1 MKKYWKWALALAVVI
16 VLAVVGMRALAA
28 RKAEQAKAAVPKTEM
43 VVELGA
49 NDVATAG
56 VLELSEGLPVSGA
69 LKAANSAVVK
79 ARVSGELQGLTVRE
93 GDVVKAGQ
101 VIARIDSSEY
111 QSRVTQAQRSADA
124 SKMQID
130 IAQRTY
136 DNNKALV
143 SQGFISG
150 TALDTSAASLAAAKS
165 TYASNV
171 AAADVARK
179 SLDDTVL
186 KAPISGVVSQRAA
199 QPGERVGVDARVVE
213 IIDITRLELEAPLGA
228 ADSVDVRVGQQAML
242 RFEGRTETVP
252 AVVTRINPSA
262 VAGSRSVMVY
272 LNVGNTT
279 GLRQGLFAQ
288 GTLGTAKV
296 QALSVPLNA
305 VRNDKP
311 APYVQV
317 IQNGAVVHQSVEV
330 GARGDA
336 NGVPMV
342 AIKNIAA
349 GAVVTLSSAGSLREG
364 SKVKVALANAPA
376 ASTATATATATA
388 TTTAVVTTPAAVVTP
403 ATAAK

>member
-1 MKKYWKWALALAVVI
+1 MKKYWKWAVALAVVV
-16 VLAVVGMRALAA
+16 VLGVVGMRALAA
-28 RKAEQAKAAVPKTEM
+28 RKAEQAKAAVPKAEM
-43 VVELGA
+43 VLELSAG
-49 NDVATAG
+49 DVATAR

-69 LKAANSAVVK
+69 LKAANSAMVK
-79 ARVSGELQGLTVRE
+79 ARVPGELQGLTVRE

-101 VIARIDSSEY
+101 IIARIDSSEY

-143 SQGFISG
+143 NQGFISG

-228 ADSVDVRVGQQAML
+228 ADSVDVRVGQQATL

-262 VAGSRSVMVY
+262 VAGSRSVLVY
-272 LNVGNTT
+272 LSVGNTA

-311 APYVQV
+311 VPYVQV
-317 IQNGAVVHQSVEV
+317 IQNGAVLHQSVEI

-349 GAVVTLSSAGSLREG
+349 GAVVTLSSAGFIREG
-364 SKVKVALANAPA
+364 SKVNIALANVNVPVT
-376 ASTATATATATA
+376 TATAA
-388 TTTAVVTTPAAVVTP
+388 VTTPSVATAP
-403 ATAAK
+403 ATAASQ

>member
-1 MKKYWKWALALAVVI
+1 MKKYWKWLAALAVVI
-16 VLAVVGMRALAA
+16 VLGVVGMRALAA
-28 RKAEQAKAAVPKTEM
+28 RKAEQAKAVAPKVETVLELAAV
-43 VVELGA
+43 
-49 NDVATAG
+49 DVATAQ

-69 LKAANSAVVK
+69 LKAVNSAVVK

-101 VIARIDSSEY
+101 IIARIDSSEY

-124 SKMQID
+124 SKAQID

-143 SQGFISG
+143 NQGFISV

-165 TYASNV
+165 TYASTI
-171 AAADVARK
+171 AAVDVARK

-228 ADSVDVRVGQQAML
+228 ADSVDVRIGQQASL
-242 RFEGRTETVP
+242 RFEGRTEAVP

-262 VAGSRSVMVY
+262 VAGNRSVLVY
-272 LNVGNTT
+272 LNVAPSA

-296 QALSVPLNA
+296 QALSVPQSA

-311 APYVQV
+311 VPYVQV
-317 IQNGAVVHQSVEV
+317 IQNGTVAHQSVEL

-336 NGVPMV
+336 NGVPMI

-349 GAVVTLSSAGSLREG
+349 GAVVTLSSAGFIREG
-364 SKVKVALANAPA
+364 SKVNVMSVKASAP
-376 ASTATATATATA
+376 SPTA
-388 TTTAVVTTPAAVVTP
+388 TAVVTTSTVAATP
-403 ATAAK
+403 ASAASQ

>member
-1 MKKYWKWALALAVVI
+1 MKKYWKWAVALAVVV
-16 VLAVVGMRALAA
+16 VLGIVGMRALAA
-28 RKAEQAKAAVPKTEM
+28 RKAEQAKAAAPKA
-43 VVELGA
+43 ELVLELSAG
-49 NDVATAG
+49 DVATAR

-79 ARVSGELQGLTVRE
+79 ARVPGELQGLRE
-93 GDVVKAGQ
+93 GDVVKVGQ
-101 VIARIDSSEY
+101 IIARIDSSEY

-124 SKMQID
+124 SKAQID

-143 SQGFISG
+143 NQGFISN

-165 TYASNV
+165 TYASTV
-171 AAADVARK
+171 AAVDVARK

-199 QPGERVGVDARVVE
+199 QPGERVGVDARVIE

-228 ADSVDVRVGQQAML
+228 ADSVDVRVGQQATL
-242 RFEGRTETVP
+242 RFEGRTEAVP

-262 VAGSRSVMVY
+262 VAGSRSVLVY
-272 LNVGNTT
+272 LSVGNTA

-296 QALSVPLNA
+296 QALSVPLSA

-311 APYVQV
+311 VPYVQV
-317 IQNGAVVHQSVEV
+317 IQNGAVLHQSVET
-330 GARGDA
+330 GERGDA

-349 GAVVTLSSAGSLREG
+349 GAVVTLSSAGFIREG
-364 SKVKVALANAPA
+364 SKVKVASANAPA
-376 ASTATATATATA
+376 TSTSSATA
-388 TTTAVVTTPAAVVTP
+388 TAVVTTSSVVATP
-403 ATAAK
+403 ATATSQ

>member
-1 MKKYWKWALALAVVI
+1 MKKYWKWAVALAVVV
-16 VLAVVGMRALAA
+16 VLGIVGMRALAA
-28 RKAEQAKAAVPKTEM
+28 RKAEQAKAAAPKA
-43 VVELGA
+43 ELVLELSAG
-49 NDVATAG
+49 DVATAR

-79 ARVSGELQGLTVRE
+79 ARVPGELQGLTVRE
-93 GDVVKAGQ
+93 GDVVKVGQ
-101 VIARIDSSEY
+101 IIARIDSSEY

-124 SKMQID
+124 SKAQID

-143 SQGFISG
+143 NQGFISN

-165 TYASNV
+165 TYASTV
-171 AAADVARK
+171 AAVDVARK

-199 QPGERVGVDARVVE
+199 QPGERVGVDARVIE

-228 ADSVDVRVGQQAML
+228 ADSVDVRVGQQATL
-242 RFEGRTETVP
+242 RFEGRTEAVP

-262 VAGSRSVMVY
+262 VAGSRSVLVY
-272 LNVGNTT
+272 LSVGNTA

-296 QALSVPLNA
+296 QALSVPLSA

-311 APYVQV
+311 VPYVQV
-317 IQNGAVVHQSVEV
+317 IQNGAVLHQSVET
-330 GARGDA
+330 GERGDA

-349 GAVVTLSSAGSLREG
+349 GAVVTLSSAGFIREG
-364 SKVKVALANAPA
+364 SKVKVASANAPA
-376 ASTATATATATA
+376 TSTSSATA
-388 TTTAVVTTPAAVVTP
+388 TAVVTTSSVVATP
-403 ATAAK
+403 ATATSQ